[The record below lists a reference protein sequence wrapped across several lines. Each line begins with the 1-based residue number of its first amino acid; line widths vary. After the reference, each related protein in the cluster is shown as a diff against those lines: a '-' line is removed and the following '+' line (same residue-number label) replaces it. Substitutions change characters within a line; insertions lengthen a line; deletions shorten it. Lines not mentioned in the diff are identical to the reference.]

1 MEPMNYSDNATANGP
16 QENEEDDD
24 VTEEVDSVTKII
36 IVAAYVIIFFFSF
49 VGNSLVIHLVRT
61 RINIRK
67 NPFNWLL
74 VNTAVA
80 DVVDVITAS
89 ASALSSFLYG
99 DHWISGILGTILCK
113 LIPFLLVV
121 SICASIWTLT
131 VIAADRYLAIVCI
144 RRQPL
149 SHRSV
154 VRSIV
159 AVWLCAG
166 LVFCGQLYK
175 FKTELEDEIPVCYHE
190 WHEDWEMSTLFYKVE
205 MIVRVVVTYAVPL
218 IIMAV
223 LYSLIAFFLRRHRTP
238 GHQSCNQRAFVRQA
252 RKRRAGI
259 KMMVT
264 AVTVFAIC
272 WLPVHISH
280 IMSEFYSDAYKAIPK
295 VLRWLFFWFAHANAA
310 IHPWLFIVFSE
321 NLRVET
327 KGIFRNMLIRKR
339 GLSVQH
345 PIRRTSSQ
353 QGFTTLE
360 TSRYLTP
367 SRSSLDATILS
378 FDTKL

>member
-16 QENEEDDD
+16 PENEEDDD
-24 VTEEVDSVTKII
+24 ITEEVDSVTKII
-36 IVAAYVIIFFFSF
+36 IVGAYVIIFFFSF

-89 ASALSSFLYG
+89 ASSLPYFLYG
-99 DHWISGILGTILCK
+99 NHWISGILGTILCK

-131 VIAADRYLAIVCI
+131 VIAADRYLAIVCT

-149 SHRSV
+149 SHRAV
-154 VRSIV
+154 VRTIA
-159 AVWLCAG
+159 AVWLSAG

-190 WHEDWEMSTLFYKVE
+190 WHEDWDMSTLFYKAE

-223 LYSLIAFFLRRHRTP
+223 LYSLIAFFLWRHRTP
-238 GHQSCNQRAFVRQA
+238 GHQSSNQRAYVKQA
-252 RKRRAGI
+252 RTRRAVI

-272 WLPVHISH
+272 WLPVHVSH
-280 IMSEFYSDAYKAIPK
+280 IMSEFFSDAYEAIPK
-295 VLRWLFFWFAHANAA
+295 VLSWLFFWFAHANAA

-327 KGIFRNMLIRKR
+327 KEIFRNMWNRER
-339 GLSVQH
+339 GRSVQY
-345 PIRRTSSQ
+345 PIRSTLSQ
-353 QGFTTLE
+353 KGFTTLE

-367 SRSSLDATILS
+367 SRSSLDTNILS